1 MNPSGASVPGP
12 GGHTRAQQAHSLS
25 HDPLWPRAGDW
36 PAWAPGARADAVL
49 VGIPTW
55 RTSLSPGQAH
65 TTPAAIRDALRYY
78 SADALV
84 RTPAAS
90 WSHNA
95 EPADRSD
102 SLRPRHAGHAR
113 LSVLDAG
120 DVLEPDGPGEER
132 AIARVAELAAT
143 ASLVIVLGGDNA
155 ATVPAAL
162 GTWGARIATA
172 GLVTLDAH
180 HDLRDG
186 TTNGSPVRRLLE
198 AGLAG
203 ERVSQVGI
211 EPLANSRAYAERA
224 AEHGITVVTRAE
236 LLRTPIEAAM
246 TAALDRAST
255 AGGPVHVDLDLD
267 VCDRS
272 VAPGCPA
279 SVPGGLSA
287 IELRTAARL
296 AGAHPAVTSIDLTE
310 LDATR
315 DTADQRTVRLAALCV
330 LEALA
335 GLASRPTAAR
345 AAG

>member
-1 MNPSGASVPGP
+1 MLV
-12 GGHTRAQQAHSLS
+12 

-36 PAWAPGARADAVL
+36 PAWAPGSRADAVL

-55 RTSLSPGQAH
+55 RTALSPGQAH
-65 TTPAAIRDALRYY
+65 TTPAAIRDALRFY
-78 SADALV
+78 SADAL
-84 RTPAAS
+84 A
-90 WSHNA
+90 
-95 EPADRSD
+95 
-102 SLRPRHAGHAR
+102 RPDGSQ
-113 LSVLDAG
+113 LTVLDAG
-120 DVLEPDGPGEER
+120 DVPEPDGAGE
-132 AIARVAELAAT
+132 AAATAQVAELASAAT
-143 ASLVIVLGGDNA
+143 LVIVLGGDNA

-162 GTWGARIATA
+162 GSWGARIAQA

-186 TTNGSPVRRLLE
+186 VTNGSPVRRLLE

-203 ERVSQVGI
+203 ARVSQLGI
-211 EPLANSRAYAERA
+211 EPLANSAAYRARA
-224 AEHGITVVTRAE
+224 REHGITVVTRAE
-236 LLRTPIEAAM
+236 LLSTPIESAM
-246 TAALDRAST
+246 TAALDRAAS

-310 LDATR
+310 LDAMR
-315 DTADQRTVRLAALCV
+315 DTPDQRTVRLAALCV

-335 GLASRPTAAR
+335 GLASRTVGESA
-345 AAG
+345 